1 MYDDYEEYLH
11 HLDYLSEQAD
21 IAWEIQQEECAAEE
35 LGILPQSV

>member
-11 HLDYLSEQAD
+11 YLDYLSEQAD
-21 IAWEIQQEECAAEE
+21 IAWEIQQEESAAEE